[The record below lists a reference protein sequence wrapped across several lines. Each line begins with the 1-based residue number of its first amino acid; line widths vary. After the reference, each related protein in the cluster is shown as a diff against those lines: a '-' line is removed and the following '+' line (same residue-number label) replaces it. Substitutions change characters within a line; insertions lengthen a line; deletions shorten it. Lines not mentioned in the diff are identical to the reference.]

1 MKVKGRPSVLAFSL
15 TEVVIAMGV
24 AAVGFTSLMALFPLG
39 LNMNNESY
47 MDTQASILAKTIIED
62 LRDAQGGGKWGRGAG
77 SPMNFRLLQ
86 VSTDANPEIAK
97 TFTEIPLGN
106 YTNTY
111 TNYVAYTNAVI
122 SNAFGTPVMF
132 RPAKI
137 ITADN
142 YTNGVVG
149 AAAVAKITL
158 NQLLNNLHR
167 VEVVVE
173 SPGSAKMTNRT
184 QQFFS
189 GGIR

>member
-1 MKVKGRPSVLAFSL
+1 MRVKGRSSVLAFSL

-62 LRDAQGGGKWGRGAG
+62 LRDAQGGNKWGRGG
-77 SPMNFRLLQ
+77 TPLDNRLLQ
-86 VSTDANPEIAK
+86 VSTDANPEKEAT
-97 TFTEIPLGN
+97 TFTKIPLGN
-106 YTNTY
+106 YNATY
-111 TNYVAYTNAVI
+111 TTYVAYTNAVI
-122 SNAFGTPVMF
+122 TNAFGNPIMF

-137 ITADN
+137 ITAND
-142 YTNGVVG
+142 YTNGLVG

-158 NQLLNNLHR
+158 NQLLDKLHR

>member
-1 MKVKGRPSVLAFSL
+1 MRVKGRPSVLAFSL

-24 AAVGFTSLMALFPLG
+24 AAIGFTSLMALFPLG
-39 LNMNNESY
+39 LNMNNDSY

-62 LRDAQGGGKWGRGAG
+62 LRDAQGGAKWGRGG
-77 SPMNFRLLQ
+77 NSPMNFRLLQ

-111 TNYVAYTNAVI
+111 TTYVAYTNAVI
-122 SNAFGTPVMF
+122 TNAFGNPVMF

>member
-1 MKVKGRPSVLAFSL
+1 MRVKGRPSVLAFSL

-47 MDTQASILAKTIIED
+47 MDTQASILATTIIED
-62 LRDAQGGGKWGRGAG
+62 LRDAQGGNKRGRGG
-77 SPMNFRLLQ
+77 NSPMNFRLLQ
-86 VSTDANPEIAK
+86 ISTNANPEIAAK
-97 TFTEIPLGN
+97 FAEIPLGN
-106 YTNTY
+106 YKDTY
-111 TNYVAYTNAVI
+111 TTYVAYTNAVI
-122 SNAFGTPVMF
+122 SSAFGSPIMF

-137 ITADN
+137 ITAAD
-142 YTNGVVG
+142 YTNGMVG

-158 NQLLNNLHR
+158 NQLLDNLHR

>member
-1 MKVKGRPSVLAFSL
+1 MRVKGRPSVLAFSL

-47 MDTQASILAKTIIED
+47 MDTQASILATTIIED
-62 LRDAQGGGKWGRGAG
+62 LRDAQGGNKWGRGG
-77 SPMNFRLLQ
+77 NSPMNFRLLQ

-158 NQLLNNLHR
+158 NQLLDNLHR

>member
-1 MKVKGRPSVLAFSL
+1 MKIKGRSSVLAFSL

-39 LNMNNESY
+39 LNMNNDSY

-62 LRDAQGGGKWGRGAG
+62 LRDAQGGNKWGRGG
-77 SPMNFRLLQ
+77 NSPMNFRLLQ

-111 TNYVAYTNAVI
+111 TTYVAYTNAVI
-122 SNAFGTPVMF
+122 TNAAGKPVMF

-158 NQLLNNLHR
+158 NQLLDNLHR

-184 QQFFS
+184 RQFFS

>member
-1 MKVKGRPSVLAFSL
+1 MKAPRFSKGYGFSL

-39 LNMNNESY
+39 LNMNNDSY

-62 LRDAQGGGKWGRGAG
+62 LRDAQGGGKWGRGG
-77 SPMNFRLLQ
+77 NSPMNFRLLQ
-86 VSTDANPEIAK
+86 VSTDANPEIAA

-106 YTNTY
+106 YTKTY
-111 TNYVAYTNAVI
+111 TTYVAYTNAVI
-122 SNAFGTPVMF
+122 TNAFGNPIMF

-158 NQLLNNLHR
+158 NQLLDNLHR

-189 GGIR
+189 GGIQ

>member
-1 MKVKGRPSVLAFSL
+1 MKAPRFSKGYGFSL

-39 LNMNNESY
+39 LNMNNDSY

-62 LRDAQGGGKWGRGAG
+62 LRDAQGGGKWGRGG
-77 SPMNFRLLQ
+77 NSPMNFRLLQ
-86 VSTDANPEIAK
+86 VSTNANPEIAT

-111 TNYVAYTNAVI
+111 TTYLAYTNAVLTNGI
-122 SNAFGTPVMF
+122 MF

-158 NQLLNNLHR
+158 NQLLDNLHR

-189 GGIR
+189 GGIQ

>member
-1 MKVKGRPSVLAFSL
+1 MKIKGRPSVLAFSL

-39 LNMNNESY
+39 LNMNNDSY

-62 LRDAQGGGKWGRGAG
+62 LRDAQGGSKWGRGG
-77 SPMNFRLLQ
+77 NSPMNFRLLQ

-111 TNYVAYTNAVI
+111 TTYVAYTNAVI
-122 SNAFGTPVMF
+122 TNAFGSPVMF

>member
-1 MKVKGRPSVLAFSL
+1 MRVKGRPSVLAFSL

-24 AAVGFTSLMALFPLG
+24 AAIGFTSLMALFPLG

-47 MDTQASILAKTIIED
+47 MDTQASILATTIIED
-62 LRDAQGGGKWGRGAG
+62 LRDAQGGANWGRGG
-77 SPMNFRLLQ
+77 NSPMNFRLLQ
-86 VSTDANPEIAK
+86 VSTNANPESPT
-97 TFTEIPLGN
+97 TFTTIPLGN

-111 TNYVAYTNAVI
+111 TTYVAYTNAVI
-122 SNAFGTPVMF
+122 SNAFGSPVMF
-132 RPAKI
+132 RPSKI
-137 ITADN
+137 ITAN
-142 YTNGVVG
+142 EFTNGTSG

-158 NQLLNNLHR
+158 NQLLDNLHR

-173 SPGSAKMTNRT
+173 FPGSAKMTNRT

>member
-1 MKVKGRPSVLAFSL
+1 MKIKGRPSVLAFSL

-39 LNMNNESY
+39 LNMNNDSY

-62 LRDAQGGGKWGRGAG
+62 LRDAQGGAKWGRGG
-77 SPMNFRLLQ
+77 NSPMNFRLLQ

-106 YTNTY
+106 YANTY
-111 TNYVAYTNAVI
+111 TTYVAYTNAVI
-122 SNAFGTPVMF
+122 TNAFGNPVMF

-158 NQLLNNLHR
+158 NQLLDNLHR

>member
-1 MKVKGRPSVLAFSL
+1 MKIKGRSSVLAFSL

-39 LNMNNESY
+39 LNMNNDSY
-47 MDTQASILAKTIIED
+47 MDTQACILAKTIIED
-62 LRDAQGGGKWGRGAG
+62 LRDVQGGDRWGRSGAPT
-77 SPMNFRLLQ
+77 STRLLQ
-86 VSTDANPEIAK
+86 VSTDANPEIKAA
-97 TFTEIPLGN
+97 FTEIPLSD

-111 TNYVAYTNAVI
+111 TTYVAYTNAVI
-122 SNAFGTPVMF
+122 KNAFGNPVML

-158 NQLLNNLHR
+158 NQLFDRLHR

>member
-1 MKVKGRPSVLAFSL
+1 MKIKGRPSVLAFSL

-39 LNMNNESY
+39 LNINNESY
-47 MDTQASILAKTIIED
+47 IDTQASILAKTILED
-62 LRDAQGGGKWGRGAG
+62 LRDAQGGNKWGRVGG
-77 SPMNFRLLQ
+77 SPTKFRLLQ
-86 VSTDANPEIAK
+86 VSTDADPEKAA
-97 TFTEIPLGN
+97 TFTEIPLTN
-106 YTNTY
+106 NTY
-111 TNYVAYTNAVI
+111 TTYVAYTNAVI
-122 SNAFGTPVMF
+122 SNAYGKPVMF

-158 NQLLNNLHR
+158 NQLLDNLNR

>member
-1 MKVKGRPSVLAFSL
+1 MKIKGRSSVLAFSL

-24 AAVGFTSLMALFPLG
+24 AAVGFTSLMALFPVG
-39 LNMNNESY
+39 LNMNNDSY

-62 LRDAQGGGKWGRGAG
+62 LRDAQGGNKWGRGGG

-106 YTNTY
+106 YANTY
-111 TNYVAYTNAVI
+111 TTYVAYTNAVI
-122 SNAFGTPVMF
+122 TNAFGNPIMF

-158 NQLLNNLHR
+158 NQLLDNLHR

>member
-1 MKVKGRPSVLAFSL
+1 MRVKGRPSVLAFSL

-47 MDTQASILAKTIIED
+47 MDTQASILAKTILED
-62 LRDAQGGGKWGRGAG
+62 LRDTHGGNKWGRAG
-77 SPMNFRLLQ
+77 KPTQTRLLQ
-86 VSTDANPEIAK
+86 VSTEANPEIAT
-97 TFTEIPLGN
+97 TFTEIPLTN
-106 YTNTY
+106 NTY
-111 TNYVAYTNAVI
+111 TTYVAYTNAVI
-122 SNAFGTPVMF
+122 SNAYGNPVMF

-137 ITADN
+137 ITADY

-158 NQLLNNLHR
+158 TQLLDNLNR

-173 SPGSAKMTNRT
+173 SPGSARTTNRT